1 MWFIERKHR
10 YQKSSMTAPHS
21 LSASD
26 LRKSLLSLAEKYVTT
41 RDLGDSVY
49 RSLGKTPTVLF
60 RPYPNEGKTHHRN
73 FHSESYGQIAGNAKW
88 RPRLSKPHSQ
98 KSRSLDPADQA
109 NAKELDSCTSSDALL
124 MNIFCHPS
132 TVANPAIARLFGLK
146 RLPVPRF
153 GFQPKLPLANGKQ
166 ESRSTEID
174 LYLEPDEGPKVIVEA
189 KLTEKD
195 FTRCLKS
202 RITGYKGFPDVFDSD
217 KLPTAEDQ
225 FLHYQLLRNVLAAE
239 HLGAS
244 FFLLC
249 DRRRGDLMA
258 AWDSVSSKIKNPEL
272 RDRCGVVTWQAI
284 AAVSAPDLREFLSEK
299 YGITA

>member
-1 MWFIERKHR
+1 
-10 YQKSSMTAPHS
+10 MTPPAPHP

-26 LRKSLLSLAEKYVTT
+26 LRKSLLSLAEKYVIT
-41 RDLGDSVY
+41 RNLGDSVY

-60 RPYPNEGKTHHRN
+60 RSYPDEGKAHHGN
-73 FHSESYGQIAGNAKW
+73 FHPESYRQLTENREW
-88 RPRLSKPHSQ
+88 SLRLDKPHSQ
-98 KSRSLDPADQA
+98 KSRSLDSADQA

-132 TVANPAIARLFGLK
+132 TVANPAVARLFGLK
-146 RLPVPRF
+146 RLAVPCF
-153 GFQPKLPLANGKQ
+153 GFQPKLPLANGNQ

-202 RITGYKGFPDVFDSD
+202 RISGYKDFSDVFDSD
-217 KLPTAEDQ
+217 KLPTAEDHY
-225 FLHYQLLRNVLAAE
+225 LHYQLLRNVLAAE

-249 DRRRGDLMA
+249 DRRRGDLIA
-258 AWDSVSSKIKNPEL
+258 AWDSVSSKIKTPEL
-272 RDRCGVVTWQAI
+272 RARCGVVTWQAI
-284 AAVSAPDLREFLSEK
+284 AAVSDPDLCNFLSEK
-299 YGITA
+299 YGIVA